1 MLNVTTQH
9 TFTKPLE
16 TVTISAA
23 GPGRFSVRDGEGRV
37 YVNFPS
43 DRDAKVTVGGALG
56 THLVFHLDDDG
67 RILDSGSFRVQCE
80 TEILDDGGRFKR
92 LLDSLYDTMFGWWS
106 GGASKYLRINGKR
119 YRYYVSWL
127 RDHVHALK
135 GMKYFDVDIKSGI
148 ELYADSQRED
158 GMIWDKCKQFPR
170 NDIESYNV
178 VQWRRREFEYGDFWR
193 EIPEYPTRAWQ
204 RIPVE
209 NDVEFLFV
217 EGLYYTWKACG
228 DDAWMAGLL
237 DHAIRAV
244 GYATSDPYRWS
255 ETFQLLKRGY
265 TIDTWDFQSFDDVK
279 RSGSIMRVLLD
290 KTEFNIFH
298 GDNTG
303 MAIGCRY
310 LAEMLRV
317 AGRDVEADTFDA
329 LADALKRR
337 LDEVSWNGEFYTHM
351 IPENLDVQRDLG
363 DTPTD
368 RQITLSNAYALNRR
382 IDHEQ
387 CTAIIRSYQR
397 IREVMPETSPAE
409 WYNCYPIFEDGYRFR
424 WDYMNGGVSTI
435 CAGELAHGAF
445 EHGFEDYGADI
456 LARIIG
462 LAEQYDGYLHNT
474 FKGKRP
480 APPPVTH
487 FHNLDLA
494 SVGGA
499 DIRDPEP
506 EGMGLN
512 TLPSGRQTLVGVDFD
527 LAGVALRLNTG
538 HPEAAAPL
546 STTARSIYLLHT
558 SDVSAHKNAED
569 TLIGWMTADYTDGT
583 HTTHYIQT
591 TRQLEGAKYPA
602 PPTLYGAPTRTGA
615 YRLGWHGEALDGH
628 DTGLF
633 VYGWDNPHPDKEI
646 ARLHF
651 HAAETQQSWWIAAI
665 TLSDQPVYF
674 PETPI
679 GHGIPDLWGA
689 GAVVYALIEGLAG
702 IVDAGRAYDRVRLS
716 PRWTSVGVND
726 VTACATYPAS
736 GGYVRYRYAYCPERG
751 HMRLDVTGNAA
762 AIHLDVL
769 LPDNCEVERVLLNGN
784 DVNAAIQTIEESR
797 YVTLDINGV
806 GVHGIEIHSRP

>member
-1 MLNVTTQH
+1 MLKVKTHH

-16 TVTISAA
+16 AVVIAAA
-23 GPGRFSVRDGEGRV
+23 GPGCFSVRDAEGRE
-37 YVNFPS
+37 YANLLS
-43 DRDAKVTVGGALG
+43 DQDAEVTVGGALG
-56 THLVFHLDDDG
+56 THLVFHLDDEG
-67 RILDSGSFRVQCE
+67 RILDSGSFRVTCE
-80 TEILDDGGRFKR
+80 TEILDAGGRFKR
-92 LLDSLYDTMFGWWS
+92 LLDSLYDTMFEWWS
-106 GGASKYLRINGKR
+106 GGASKYLRINGKS

-135 GMKYFDVDIKSGI
+135 GMKYFDAGIKSGI

-178 VQWRRREFEYGDFWR
+178 VQWRRREFECGDFWR

-209 NDVEFLFV
+209 NDVEFLFI

-237 DHAIRAV
+237 DNAMRAV

-265 TIDTWDFQSFDDVK
+265 TIDTWDFQSFDDAK

-303 MAIGCRY
+303 MAAGCRY

-317 AGRDVEADTFDA
+317 VGRGAEADTFDA
-329 LADALKRR
+329 LADELKRR
-337 LDEVSWNGEFYTHM
+337 LDEVSWNGEFYIHM
-351 IPENLDVQRDLG
+351 IPENPDAERDLG
-363 DTPTD
+363 DTATD
-368 RQITLSNAYALNRR
+368 RQITLSNAYALNRH

-387 CTAIIRSYQR
+387 CAAIIRSYRR
-397 IREVMPETSPAE
+397 IREEMPETSPAE

-445 EHGFEDYGADI
+445 EHGFEAYGADI
-456 LARIIG
+456 LDRIIG

-480 APPPVTH
+480 ASPPATQFSAV
-487 FHNLDLA
+487 DLTRA
-494 SVGGA
+494 SEA
-499 DIRDPEP
+499 DIRAAEP
-506 EGMGLN
+506 EGLGLDI
-512 TLPSGRQTLVGVDFD
+512 LPLGRQTLVGVDFD
-527 LAGVALRLNTG
+527 LAGAALCLNAE
-538 HPEAAAPL
+538 HPEAVVPL
-546 STTARSIYLLHT
+546 ATPARSIYLLHT

-583 HTTHYIQT
+583 HATCYIQT

-602 PPTLYGAPTRTGA
+602 PPLLYGAPTRTGA

-633 VYGWDNPHPDKEI
+633 VYGWPNPHPDKELT
-646 ARLHF
+646 RLRF
-651 HAAETQQSWWIAAI
+651 QAAETDQSWWIAAI

-716 PRWTSVGVND
+716 PRWSAAGVND
-726 VTACATYPAS
+726 VTACAKYPAS
-736 GGYVRYRYAYCPERG
+736 GGYVRYRYAYHPESGRLS
-751 HMRLDVTGNAA
+751 LDVTGNAA
-762 AIHLDVL
+762 ATHLDLL
-769 LPDNCEVERVLLNGN
+769 LPDGCEVTRVLLNG
-784 DVNAAIQTIEESR
+784 IEETVAIRALEDSR
-797 YVTLDINGV
+797 YLALDLNQV
-806 GVHGIEIHSRP
+806 GVHTIDIHIQP